1 MNTVQPMQLEPRK
14 GGDVLPMQA
23 ALTPMAIVQLAV
35 DKNFD
40 LARIETLMAIAERF
54 EKKQAERAFHE
65 AIAAFKKSPPKV
77 IMDKHN
83 KQYGSMY
90 TSLGGLVNPVNA
102 ALGEHGLEAA
112 WTIDQSLAGIIKVTC
127 ILTHALGHSR
137 EVSMQSPPDKAGAKN
152 PIQEIKSAITYL
164 KASTFEAVTG
174 VASQNKA
181 VNPDDDGNGASGAI
195 DAAQVAFIKKLI
207 ADTKANEK
215 ALLDYFKAVSIE
227 EIRASQYAK
236 VVAKLETKKRQSK

>member
-1 MNTVQPMQLEPRK
+1 MNSAQPMQLEPRK
-14 GGDVLPMQA
+14 GEVLPMQQ

-40 LARIETLMAIAERF
+40 LARIETLMGIAERF

-77 IMDKHN
+77 IMDKQN

-102 ALGEHGLEAA
+102 ALGEQGLEAS
-112 WTIDQSLAGIIKVTC
+112 WTIDQSKPGFIKVTC

-137 EVSMQSPPDKAGAKN
+137 EVSMESPPDKAGAKN
-152 PIQEIKSAITYL
+152 QIQEIKSAITYL

-174 VASQNKA
+174 VASQLA
-181 VNPDDDGNGASGAI
+181 SVNPDDDGNGSSGVI
-195 DAAQVAFIKKLI
+195 SDDQVRTINKLI
-207 ADTKANEK
+207 EDTKANK
-215 ALLDYFKAVSIE
+215 QALLDYFKAPSVE
-227 EIRASQYAK
+227 GIRVVAYPK
-236 VVAKLETKKRQSK
+236 VIAKLESKKRQNK